1 MIRIKRIRDFEG
13 EDVVLLAADGTGID
27 TLPSALADAQR
38 AGWSRLP
45 GADRVHDFVI
55 EAGAAHMELWD
66 DCALWRLDPG
76 KATEIVEKLRVLSAS
91 GRPGHHYVDDM
102 SGPAPTLVLSR
113 DEYLAPSWLTA
124 GRDPLFGG
132 FAPGASDESP

>member
-1 MIRIKRIRDFEG
+1 MIRVKRVRYFKG

-27 TLPSALADAQR
+27 TLLATLADAQR
-38 AGWSRLP
+38 AGSSRLA
-45 GADRVHDFVI
+45 GADVVHDFVI
-55 EAGAAHMELWD
+55 EAGAAHIELRD
-66 DCALWRLDPG
+66 DRALWRLDPG

-102 SGPAPTLVLSR
+102 SGSAPTLMLSR

-124 GRDPLFGG
+124 GREPLFGD
-132 FAPGASDESP
+132 FAPGAGDESP